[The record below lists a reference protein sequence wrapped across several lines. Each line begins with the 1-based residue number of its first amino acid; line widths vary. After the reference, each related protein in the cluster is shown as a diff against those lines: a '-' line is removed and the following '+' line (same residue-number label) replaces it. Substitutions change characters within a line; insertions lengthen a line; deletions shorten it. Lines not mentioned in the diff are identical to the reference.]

1 MYMPIRLSGMASGL
15 DTDTIIKQLMQVE
28 RTPLN
33 KLIQEKQTIAWKRES
48 YRETNTALT
57 AIRSLADKMRFSS
70 NFNQQSATS
79 SDASIVTATASS
91 TATSGGFSL
100 RVDRLASSALLAG
113 DKVAVDTKATL
124 NATGSFEIVGPN
136 GSKTIQV
143 TADTTY
149 ESVIKQV
156 NSANIGVTMSYDSIN
171 KRFMLSSNV
180 TGEESSILINDSSNI
195 AAQSFGLTTMTETLD
210 QNGNLVQENKAI
222 SGTNALVQLNGKEME
237 LENNAFELNGVR
249 FDLKGVSSSTV
260 SVTVARN
267 TANIA
272 DQLKS
277 FVELY
282 NDLVDTVNGK
292 TNTTPN
298 RSYTPLTD
306 EQKEEMTEKQIELWE
321 SKAKAGV
328 LYRDD
333 ILQNALSSLHS
344 ALVNNVTGLK
354 DEMNSLSDIGITF
367 KKYTSGMKTTELGKL
382 EIDEAKL
389 NEALSKDPDGVMA
402 LFTKTS
408 KLDPKDSGYQSEI
421 GYAERLYSG
430 LTTSINK
437 IIKRIGSGTASDVA
451 DDSQLGQRIDNI
463 NDKMSTFE
471 ARLKAIEER
480 YYKQFTAMELALQKL
495 NNKSDWIYSQL
506 NA

>member
-1 MYMPIRLSGMASGL
+1 MPIRLSGMASGL

-33 KLIQEKQTIAWKRES
+33 KLIQEKQTIAWKRDS

-57 AIRSLADKMRFSS
+57 AIRNLADKMRFSS

-113 DKVAVDTKATL
+113 DKVAVDTKAKL
-124 NATGSFEIVGPN
+124 NTTGSFEIVGPN

-149 ESVIKQV
+149 ESAMKQV
-156 NSANIGVTMSYDSIN
+156 NGANIGVTMSYDSIN

-180 TGEESSILINDSSNI
+180 TGENSSILINDSSNI
-195 AAQSFGLTTMTETLD
+195 AAQSFGLTTMTDILD
-210 QNGNLVQENKAI
+210 QNGDLVNKAI

-237 LENNAFELNGVR
+237 LENNALELNGVR

-260 SVTVARN
+260 SVTVSRN
-267 TANIA
+267 TSNIA
-272 DQLKS
+272 EQINS

-282 NDLVDTVNGK
+282 NNLVDTVNGK
-292 TNTTPN
+292 VREVPN

-306 EQKEEMTEKQIELWE
+306 EQKEGMTEKQIELWE

-333 ILQNALSSLHS
+333 ILQDALSSLHS
-344 ALVNNVTGLK
+344 SLVNNVSGLK

-367 KKYTSGMKTTELGKL
+367 KKYTLGMKSTELGKL
-382 EIDEAKL
+382 EIDETKL

-408 KLDPKDSGYQSEI
+408 KLDAKDSGYQSEI
-421 GYAERLYSG
+421 GYAERIYSG

-437 IIKRIGSGTASDVA
+437 IIKRIGLGTASDVA
-451 DDSQLGQRIDNI
+451 DGSQLGQKIDTI

-471 ARLKAIEER
+471 ARLKVIEDR

-495 NNKSDWIYSQL
+495 NSKSDWLYSQL
-506 NA
+506 NG